1 MATVQ
6 VPGVGNVTFADD
18 MPQSEVLKAIQDFQS
33 ANTPPATEGGAA
45 TGVYPQMTGRRSQ
58 QDPERA
64 KNIPQALLEAGAAG
78 VGSIPAAIMQIMGS
92 DAGNQMVNKVK
103 QHASDI
109 SYPAVSELGSAT
121 GQMVGLGAPVA
132 GTMKLAS
139 KIPFAGSSALVKGG
153 FGGLTAGM
161 LTPTKDT
168 ENYGQFVEEKMKQL
182 PEATMSGSILNKLTQ
197 MTMNPKVSADV
208 KRLMDLG
215 MTKFTPGQLLSDV
228 NVLGVP
234 VGKGIQTAEKS
245 ATSVPF
251 LGDII
256 GNGLRTSFKDFNKAM
271 ANKALEPLGIKVPKN
286 IAEGE
291 ATNTFIQQQIDD
303 AYTLARNNAMF
314 KSNAID
320 NHGRDVAKR
329 LEDLADQI
337 KPVAGSLARE
347 FNSKIKS
354 DLLEPLRGPFKI
366 VSGDTFRQL
375 EEQLGALATD
385 GYAKN
390 ATLGGAYEK
399 MLKALRQELANQN
412 PNVADYL
419 KKTHEVFKNSKVIS
433 TASGRRPNIEGIFN
447 PEQFSSAV
455 KASAGA
461 KQTSQGMGRFMD
473 EAKAATN
480 VLGNSVPN
488 SGTAGRAMI
497 GAGLLGGATVAPMIG
512 PLAAKSLVAG
522 AAYSP
527 LGMKV
532 LTNMATKR
540 PEIVKRLQPA
550 VSAGLTGLGGSQGA
564 MDASPQPELDLPQ

>member
-1 MATVQ
+1 
-6 VPGVGNVTFADD
+6 
-18 MPQSEVLKAIQDFQS
+18 L
-33 ANTPPATEGGAA
+33 
-45 TGVYPQMTGRRSQ
+45 
-58 QDPERA
+58 A
-64 KNIPQALLEAGAAG
+64 K
-78 VGSIPAAIMQIMGS
+78 
-92 DAGNQMVNKVK
+92 
-103 QHASDI
+103 
-109 SYPAVSELGSAT
+109 
-121 GQMVGLGAPVA
+121 
-132 GTMKLAS
+132 
-139 KIPFAGSSALVKGG
+139 
-153 FGGLTAGM
+153 
-161 LTPTKDT
+161 
-168 ENYGQFVEEKMKQL
+168 
-182 PEATMSGSILNKLTQ
+182 
-197 MTMNPKVSADV
+197 
-208 KRLMDLG
+208 
-215 MTKFTPGQLLSDV
+215 
-228 NVLGVP
+228 
-234 VGKGIQTAEKS
+234 
-245 ATSVPF
+245 
-251 LGDII
+251 
-256 GNGLRTSFKDFNKAM
+256 
-271 ANKALEPLGIKVPKN
+271 
-286 IAEGE
+286 
-291 ATNTFIQQQIDD
+291 
-303 AYTLARNNAMF
+303 
-314 KSNAID
+314 
-320 NHGRDVAKR
+320 
-329 LEDLADQI
+329 
-337 KPVAGSLARE
+337 E

-488 SGTAGRAMI
+488 SGTAGRAMW
-497 GAGLLGGATVAPMIG
+497 GAGLLGGATAMPMIG

-527 LGMKV
+527 LGMRV

-540 PEIVKRLQPA
+540 PEIMKKLQPV

-564 MDASPQPELDLPQ
+564 MAASPQPELDMPQ